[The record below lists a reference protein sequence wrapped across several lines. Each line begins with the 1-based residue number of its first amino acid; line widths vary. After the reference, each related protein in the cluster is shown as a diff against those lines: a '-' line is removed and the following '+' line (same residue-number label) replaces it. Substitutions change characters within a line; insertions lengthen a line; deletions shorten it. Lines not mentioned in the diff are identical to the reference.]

1 MKRPI
6 MILLIYLHIIVVV
19 NRLSVIMDIGVRSI
33 IMRQSYV
40 EDFKDFLS
48 QQTTKNAI
56 LDRDLYLIFSLLLLK
71 HISVGE

>member
-1 MKRPI
+1 MQRPI
-6 MILLIYLHIIVVV
+6 MILLIYLRIIVVI
-19 NRLSVIMDIGVRSI
+19 NRLSVIMDIGTRSV

-48 QQTTKNAI
+48 QQTTKNAV

>member
-1 MKRPI
+1 MQRPI
-6 MILLIYLHIIVVV
+6 MILLIYLRIIVVV
-19 NRLSVIMDIGVRSI
+19 NRLSVIMDIGTRSV

-48 QQTTKNAI
+48 QQTTKNAV

>member
-1 MKRPI
+1 MQRPI
-6 MILLIYLHIIVVV
+6 MILLIYLRIIVVV
-19 NRLSVIMDIGVRSI
+19 NRLSVIMDIGARSV

-48 QQTTKNAI
+48 QQTTKNAV